1 MSHAVGKGLLFDA
14 SKQLRRDWD
23 QLTQSWSDQNAQAFE
38 KRYIAPIDHHVRR
51 ACEAMDRLA
60 QASESARRAC
70 Q

>member
-1 MSHAVGKGLLFDA
+1 MSNAIGKGLLFDA
-14 SKQLRRDWD
+14 SKQLHHEWA
-23 QLTQSWSDQNAQAFE
+23 QLAQSWTDQNAQAFE

-60 QASESARRAC
+60 QAAESARRAC